1 MDAFIQAAASS
12 ASNIAIYS
20 VPRQRW
26 IRAINR
32 VMYDNYVAKYITPL
46 LAPQVATKP
55 VKHVTF
61 QLPKIDEEKKPK
73 PQPKPKKPVV
83 SQAHTRKTVLS

>member
-1 MDAFIQAAASS
+1 
-12 ASNIAIYS
+12 
-20 VPRQRW
+20 
-26 IRAINR
+26 
-32 VMYDNYVAKYITPL
+32 MYDNYVAKYITPL

-61 QLPKIDEEKKPK
+61 QLPKIEEEKKIK
-73 PQPKPKKPVV
+73 PQPKPRKPMV